1 VVPAGSELR
10 FYGRGPAAGAPGRTP
25 GGAWVARRCDLLAAP
40 DGPAVGEFVATA
52 LAPEVS
58 FGIPS
63 GSASPLEMQTFRIGE
78 STLFGIGAG
87 GARGLERAYAVLGG
101 TGRFAGARGT
111 VLEREVAG
119 GAASVRRQVEFLVTL
134 VG

>member
-1 VVPAGSELR
+1 MV
-10 FYGRGPAAGAPGRTP
+10 
-25 GGAWVARRCDLLAAP
+25 RRCDLLDAP
-40 DGPAVGEFVATA
+40 DGASVGEFVATA
-52 LAPEVS
+52 LAAEVS

-63 GSASPLEMQTFRIGE
+63 GSASPLEMQTFRVGE

-87 GARGLERAYAVLGG
+87 GARGRERAYAVLGG

-111 VLEREVAG
+111 VLEREIEG
-119 GAASVRRQVEFLVTL
+119 GAASVRRPVEFLVTL